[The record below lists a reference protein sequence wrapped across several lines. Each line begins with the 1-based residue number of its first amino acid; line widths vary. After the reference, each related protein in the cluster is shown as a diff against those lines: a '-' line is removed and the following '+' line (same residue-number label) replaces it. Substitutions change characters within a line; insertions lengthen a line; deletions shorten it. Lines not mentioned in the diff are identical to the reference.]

1 MSRKPPRGEYIE
13 TDTGNKVSRKSQIIG
28 TQNIILGGK
37 SVIQAEVIIRG
48 DLVRTLDSLAGGT
61 EKKAPVVAVAIGRYC
76 FLSRGCVLKPP
87 GRVMKGVFSYHP
99 LKLSDHV
106 FIGANSIVEAAI
118 VGNKVHIG
126 KDCVIG
132 KFAIIK
138 DCVRILD
145 GTVVPPGVVIPSFS
159 VVAGRPGR
167 VVGEVPEGGEEALE
181 GREIYRTIVN

>member
-48 DLVRTLDSLAGGT
+48 DLVRTLDAPAGT

-87 GRVMKGVFSYHP
+87 GRVMKGSSRLVNPNDSMFATTTGLGPATAVNANNVATAQQQRGYVGDP
-99 LKLSDHV
+99 NVQL
-106 FIGANSIVEAAI
+106 IG
-118 VGNKVHIG
+118 
-126 KDCVIG
+126 
-132 KFAIIK
+132 
-138 DCVRILD
+138 LD
-145 GTVVPPGVVIPSFS
+145 G
-159 VVAGRPGR
+159 
-167 VVGEVPEGGEEALE
+167 E
-181 GREIYRTIVN
+181 

>member
-48 DLVRTLDSLAGGT
+48 DLVRTLDAPAGGT

-87 GRVMKGVFSYHP
+87 GRVMKGAFSYHP

-132 KFAIIK
+132 KFALIK

-145 GTVVPPGVVIPSFS
+145 GTVVPPGMVIPSFS